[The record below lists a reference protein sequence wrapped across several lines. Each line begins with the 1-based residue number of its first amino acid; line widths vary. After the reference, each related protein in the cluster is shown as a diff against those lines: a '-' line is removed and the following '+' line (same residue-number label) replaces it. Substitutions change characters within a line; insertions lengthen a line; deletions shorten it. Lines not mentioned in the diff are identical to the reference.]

1 MPLIHIVSRSATVY
15 NINSAYEALGEIE
28 SFKYTHI
35 PPSDTTLTHPL
46 VYNQFFKK
54 KMADVVV
61 VSETIVRPESNED
74 GSDRVKIHL
83 TPWDLIF
90 LRTEY
95 AQRALILPK
104 PDPKV
109 NVISQLKSSLSA
121 A

>member
-1 MPLIHIVSRSATVY
+1 MGSANQAHTVR
-15 NINSAYEALGEIE
+15 
-28 SFKYTHI
+28 
-35 PPSDTTLTHPL
+35 PRD
-46 VYNQFFKK
+46 
-54 KMADVVV
+54 DVVV

-95 AQRALILPK
+95 AQRALIFPK

-121 A
+121 ALKIVYPFAVRLVKISNEDDETASFYIELCR